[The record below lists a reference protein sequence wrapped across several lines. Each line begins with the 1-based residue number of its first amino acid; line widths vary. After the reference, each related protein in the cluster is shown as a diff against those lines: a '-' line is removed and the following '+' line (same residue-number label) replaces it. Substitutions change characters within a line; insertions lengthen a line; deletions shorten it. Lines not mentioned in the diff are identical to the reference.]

1 MRPDLVVLPT
11 EVLKHGLLLSQVRR
25 GRARVLGF
33 EDVMYSLVL
42 SVLPRLPISINLGRT
57 PSLIHQTE
65 SSESRPSAV
74 DVKERR
80 YQIGEKGEEERRKR
94 IECKASAKAREFEK
108 WCGQNKGDNSTPHVL
123 KNRPPIVPLKT
134 EV

>member
-1 MRPDLVVLPT
+1 MRPHLVVLPT
-11 EVLKHGLLLSQVRR
+11 EALKHDMLLGQVRR

-33 EDVMYSLVL
+33 EDVMHSLVL
-42 SVLPRLPISINLGRT
+42 SVLPRLPGSINLGRT

-65 SSESRPSAV
+65 SSESRPRAV

-94 IECKASAKAREFEK
+94 IK
-108 WCGQNKGDNSTPHVL
+108 WQIPTDEETYEIRRVCTDQEDRRGQHA
-123 KNRPPIVPLKT
+123 
-134 EV
+134 